1 MRLLD
6 YLFGLVALIGLG
18 LTSWWA
24 VYQSPNTPVN
34 LQARLQQNASAAL
47 EAGGFDWASVE
58 MRGQHAVLHGQ
69 APSAD
74 AVQAA
79 AETVL
84 TSSGS
89 GGVIFGGVTIIES
102 AVDAAP
108 PVSPYVWRAIKTPE
122 GGYVL
127 TGYVPSRGTQQK
139 LVEQA
144 TAQAAGAPVEDRMQ
158 LAAGAPGANW
168 QGMARMV
175 LEDLGQ
181 LDTGEASL
189 RDTRVRLSG
198 LSMEGPIR
206 ARLTAEIANV
216 VAPFHGEP
224 LIRGPAL
231 WTAQLQ
237 PGVLTLSGKVSSEAE
252 REEIA
257 SIARQYYGGEVRDEM
272 EVAGEPHDGW
282 MVGVR
287 AGLPQFSRFTR
298 GEMAFDPEETGFSVQ
313 GEAAPSTLQYLQQD
327 LSGLDGPYPVRL
339 FTDSVAVPVDEISD
353 INFRADPV
361 AACQQAF
368 DAVMD
373 ANPLAF
379 VPGSAEIPRES
390 GQTLD
395 KLTTVAGLC
404 APGLVIEI
412 GGQGPATGDRD
423 SVTGLGMDRAE
434 AVKEYMVST
443 GFDAARLTVIGYGP
457 DQPVQSNDT
466 EEGQAKNR
474 PISFKVRERS
484 E

>member
-18 LTSWWA
+18 VTSWWA

-58 MRGQHAVLHGQ
+58 MRGQRAVLHGQ

-84 TSSGS
+84 TSNGA
-89 GGVIFGGVTIIES
+89 GGVIMGGVTIVES

-108 PVSPYVWRAIKTPE
+108 PVSPYIWRAIKTPE
-122 GGYVL
+122 GSYVL
-127 TGYVPSRGTQQK
+127 TGYVPSRGTRLK

-144 TAQAAGAPVEDRMQ
+144 TAQAAGASVEDRMQ

-206 ARLTAEIANV
+206 ARLTAEIANI
-216 VAPFHGEP
+216 VAPFKGEP

-231 WTAQLQ
+231 WTAQHQ
-237 PGVLTLSGKVSSEAE
+237 PGVLILSGKVASEAE
-252 REEIA
+252 REEITG
-257 SIARQYYGGEVRDEM
+257 IARQYYGGEVRDEM
-272 EVAGEPHDGW
+272 QVAGEPHEGW
-282 MVGVR
+282 MTGVR

-298 GEMAFDPEETGFSVQ
+298 GEMAFDPAETGFSVQ
-313 GEAAPSTLQYLQQD
+313 GEASPSTLQYLQQD
-327 LSGLDGPYPVRL
+327 LSGLDGPYPVTV
-339 FTDSVAVPVDEISD
+339 FADSVGMAVDEING
-353 INFRADPV
+353 INFRADPL

-368 DAVMD
+368 DAVMETSD
-373 ANPLAF
+373 VSF
-379 VPGSAEIPRES
+379 DPGTAAITRQS
-390 GQTLD
+390 GPALD
-395 KLTTVAGLC
+395 KLTRVAGLC
-404 APGLVIEI
+404 APGLEIEI
-412 GGQGPATGDRD
+412 GGHADATGDRD
-423 SVTGLGMDRAE
+423 SVAGLSVDRAE

-466 EEGQAKNR
+466 EEGLAKNR